1 MAKSSS
7 TVRPLVWVYVSAAA
21 FLVTLLGAVA
31 YVVFAGQL
39 SFIPNWL
46 YYLMLFPVGLA
57 AAAFLSGALR
67 SHAKFTGKLSY
78 GTIELTGPAVVAGL
92 VIVGGLLLA
101 NRETTFSLTVR
112 VYGPGGPADLVHSGS
127 VMLDLGQSRRSAP
140 ISADGQVVFAEVAS
154 SLAGEAIRLIPD
166 VPGYEAAGADPVRI
180 PASHVVD
187 LALKRVV
194 YATPMSGVVTDA
206 NDRVVRDAVVSFGGG
221 VATDSTDASGR
232 FALSVPYAPGTVVP
246 VSVEKGGRILLDNT
260 VTVAEQPAL
269 RLRITRE

>member
-7 TVRPLVWVYVSAAA
+7 RVRPLVWVYVSAAA

-92 VIVGGLLLA
+92 VIVGGMLLA
-101 NRETTFSLTVR
+101 NRETTFALTVR
-112 VYGPGGPADLVHSGS
+112 VSGPGGPADLVRTGS
-127 VMLDLGQSRRSAP
+127 VMLDVGQSRRSAP

-166 VPGYEAAGADPVRI
+166 VPGFEAGSADPVRI
-180 PASHVVD
+180 PANHVVD

-206 NDRVVRDAVVSFGGG
+206 NDRIVSGAVVSFGGG
-221 VATDSTDASGR
+221 AATDSTDARGH
-232 FALSVPYAPGTVVP
+232 FALSVPFAPGTVVP